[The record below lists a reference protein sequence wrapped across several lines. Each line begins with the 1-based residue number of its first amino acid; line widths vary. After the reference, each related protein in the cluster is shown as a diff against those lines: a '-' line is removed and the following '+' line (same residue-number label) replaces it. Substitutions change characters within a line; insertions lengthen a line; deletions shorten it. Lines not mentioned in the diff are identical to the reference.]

1 MRRAAWGNGKRG
13 KFTEGGAAKNGWWL
27 DRLWGECGAQLQN
40 LLCTVEISIVGQFPS
55 IQFVSRR
62 LIGSEQIEIQWGHR
76 DNSFKI
82 TIHTPQRKAMQKRG
96 GSDQEVWQRNAL
108 AFSGKLMTQA
118 GCTLPCLAQ
127 EWGLFERRQLL
138 IEGRHPFRSFDA
150 DEQFCSNRPT
160 YPHGT
165 CYEEFSQSILQSVMA
180 LAIRPNPDAGVDET
194 RPEIKCGHAC
204 DGGESGTRLR

>member
-1 MRRAAWGNGKRG
+1 MRRAAWGKRQEGEIYGGRRG
-13 KFTEGGAAKNGWWL
+13 KERVVARQALGRMWRSVAELVVYG
-27 DRLWGECGAQLQN
+27 R
-40 LLCTVEISIVGQFPS
+40 ISIVRQFLS
-55 IQFVSRR
+55 TQFVSRR
-62 LIGSEQIEIQWGHR
+62 LIGSEQIEIQWGHG

-96 GSDQEVWQRNAL
+96 GSDQEVRQRNAL
-108 AFSGKLMTQA
+108 AFSGKLMAQA
-118 GCTLPCLAQ
+118 GCTLPCLVQ

-138 IEGRHPFRSFDA
+138 IEDRHPFRSFDA